1 MGTSA
6 KGMIMIPPVLHVL
19 LMATCLSC
27 GLGIFALDS
36 AKPREEKHFSL
47 FSVVTFKNEECTSET
62 TLAGGARAGTCY
74 SATECSD
81 KSGTKSGNCAAGFGV
96 CCVFLNNAAATA
108 TISENRTHLRNAE
121 YPTYATA
128 TAATSIVYTLKKMSS
143 DICQI
148 RLDFN
153 AFVIGGPVLTTE
165 LATANTATTLCT
177 NDNMV
182 IAATSGELRGAIC
195 GAMTG
200 EHLYVELSPTSTDT
214 ATLTLSTVISTS
226 LLPATAQRVWDIQT
240 SQIPC
245 YASYRAPAGCDR
257 YLMTDTG
264 KITSLNFYKVSG
276 STQAA
281 QTSSAGQ
288 NTGIELMLQ
297 NVNTCIRRSKG
308 MCCVEYQV
316 CTADTQ
322 GILLTDEVCTA
333 CTTNLGTEGAF
344 NEGWSLDTDTTPY
357 VIVTTQSNAG
367 MVDSLCSGDYVSIP
381 SSFSGACGGGTGSA
395 ANAINSRYCGARL
408 GIHLWATTQTITSS
422 PVCDCSEPF
431 HVRHVS
437 DTASDRGGSI
447 STATANANTVVSPR
461 GFCLDFRQ
469 TPCWQR

>member
-1 MGTSA
+1 MWASIT
-6 KGMIMIPPVLHVL
+6 KKLLLLTYFFMVLDVSHSL
-19 LMATCLSC
+19 ESPE
-27 GLGIFALDS
+27 S
-36 AKPREEKHFSL
+36 REKKHFSL
-47 FSVVTFKNEECTSET
+47 FSVVTFKNDQCTSLS

-81 KSGTKSGNCAAGFGV
+81 KSGTKSGNCASGFGV
-96 CCVFLNNAAATA
+96 CCLFLNTAAATA
-108 TISENRTHLRNAE
+108 TISENRTHLRNSA
-121 YPTYATA
+121 YPSYETA
-128 TAATSIVYTLKKMSS
+128 TAAVSIVYTIKKMNS

-148 RLDFN
+148 RLDFSD
-153 AFVIGGPVLTTE
+153 FIIGGPILTTE
-165 LATANTATTLCT
+165 AGASVTASTLCT
-177 NDNMV
+177 NDNLV
-182 IAATSGELRGAIC
+182 IGSTSGKLRGAIC
-195 GAMTG
+195 GALTG

-214 ATLTLSTVISTS
+214 ATLTLSTVVSTT

-245 YASYRAPAGCDR
+245 YATYRAPAGCDR

-322 GILLTDEVCTA
+322 GILLTDETCTA
-333 CTTNLGTEGAF
+333 CTTAFGHEGAF

-357 VIVTTQSNAG
+357 MIVTTQSNAG

-395 ANAINSRYCGARL
+395 ANAINSRYCGARF
-408 GIHLWATTQTITSS
+408 GINLWATTQTITSN

-431 HVRHVS
+431 HVRHVT
-437 DTASDRGGSI
+437 DTASDLGGSI
-447 STATANANTVVSPR
+447 STNTANGNTVVSPR

>member
-1 MGTSA
+1 MPH
-6 KGMIMIPPVLHVL
+6 ILHVVL
-19 LMATCLSC
+19 IATWLSN
-27 GLGIFALDS
+27 GLGILALEES
-36 AKPREEKHFSL
+36 PVARKEKHFSL

-62 TLAGGARAGTCY
+62 TLTGGARKGTCY
-74 SATECSD
+74 SASECSD

-214 ATLTLSTVISTS
+214 ATITLTTVISTTVP
-226 LLPATAQRVWDIQT
+226 PAIAQRLWDIKT

-245 YASYRAPAGCDR
+245 YATYRAPAGCDR
-257 YLMTDTG
+257 YLMTDVG
-264 KITSLNFYKVSG
+264 KIASFNFYKVSG
-276 STQAA
+276 STPAA
-281 QTSSAGQ
+281 QSTTAGQ

-308 MCCVEYQV
+308 MCCVEYMV
-316 CTADTQ
+316 CNADTQ
-322 GILLTDEVCTA
+322 GILLIDE
-333 CTTNLGTEGAF
+333 
-344 NEGWSLDTDTTPY
+344 
-357 VIVTTQSNAG
+357 AG
-367 MVDSLCSGDYVSIP
+367 S
-381 SSFSGACGGGTGSA
+381 
-395 ANAINSRYCGARL
+395 
-408 GIHLWATTQTITSS
+408 
-422 PVCDCSEPF
+422 
-431 HVRHVS
+431 
-437 DTASDRGGSI
+437 
-447 STATANANTVVSPR
+447 ATANVGVE
-461 GFCLDFRQ
+461 
-469 TPCWQR
+469 

>member
-1 MGTSA
+1 MWVSITKKLLLLSYFF
-6 KGMIMIPPVLHVL
+6 MVLDVSHSL
-19 LMATCLSC
+19 ESPE
-27 GLGIFALDS
+27 S
-36 AKPREEKHFSL
+36 REKKHFSL
-47 FSVVTFKNEECTSET
+47 FSVVTFKNDQCTSLS

-74 SATECSD
+74 STTECSD
-81 KSGTKSGNCAAGFGV
+81 KGGTKSGNCASGFGV
-96 CCVFLNNAAATA
+96 CCLFLNTAAATA
-108 TISENRTHLRNAE
+108 TISENRTHLRNSA
-121 YPTYATA
+121 YPSYETK
-128 TAATSIVYTLKKMSS
+128 TAAVSIVYTIKKMNT

-148 RLDFN
+148 RLDFSK
-153 AFVIGGPVLTTE
+153 FIIGGPVLTTE
-165 LATANTATTLCT
+165 KGASVTASTLCT
-177 NDNMV
+177 NDNLV
-182 IAATSGELRGAIC
+182 IGSTDGKLRGAIC

-200 EHLYVELSPTSTDT
+200 EHLYVELSPDSTDT

-245 YASYRAPAGCDR
+245 YAAYRAPAGCDR
-257 YLMTDTG
+257 YMMTDTG
-264 KITSLNFYKVSG
+264 KITSFNFYKVSG

-308 MCCVEYQV
+308 MCCVEYEV

-322 GILLTDEVCTA
+322 GILLVDEVCTA
-333 CTTNLGTEGAF
+333 CTTNTGLEGAF

-447 STATANANTVVSPR
+447 STAIANANTVVSPR

>member
-1 MGTSA
+1 M
-6 KGMIMIPPVLHVL
+6 VLDVSHSL
-19 LMATCLSC
+19 ESPE
-27 GLGIFALDS
+27 S
-36 AKPREEKHFSL
+36 REKKHFSL
-47 FSVVTFKNEECTSET
+47 FSVVTFKNDQCTSLS

-74 SATECSD
+74 STTECSD
-81 KSGTKSGNCAAGFGV
+81 KGGTKSGNCASGFGV
-96 CCVFLNNAAATA
+96 CCLFLNTAAATA
-108 TISENRTHLRNAE
+108 TISENRTHLRNSA
-121 YPTYATA
+121 YPSYETK
-128 TAATSIVYTLKKMSS
+128 TAAVSIVYTIKKMNT

-148 RLDFN
+148 RLDFSK
-153 AFVIGGPVLTTE
+153 FIIGGPVLTTE
-165 LATANTATTLCT
+165 KGASVTASTLCT
-177 NDNMV
+177 NDNLV
-182 IAATSGELRGAIC
+182 IGSTDGKLRGAIC

-245 YASYRAPAGCDR
+245 YAAYRAPAGCDR
-257 YLMTDTG
+257 YMMTDTG
-264 KITSLNFYKVSG
+264 KITSFNFYKVSG

-308 MCCVEYQV
+308 MCCVEYEV

-447 STATANANTVVSPR
+447 STAIANANTVVSPR

>member
-1 MGTSA
+1 MG
-6 KGMIMIPPVLHVL
+6 
-19 LMATCLSC
+19 
-27 GLGIFALDS
+27 
-36 AKPREEKHFSL
+36 
-47 FSVVTFKNEECTSET
+47 
-62 TLAGGARAGTCY
+62 
-74 SATECSD
+74 
-81 KSGTKSGNCAAGFGV
+81 
-96 CCVFLNNAAATA
+96 
-108 TISENRTHLRNAE
+108 
-121 YPTYATA
+121 
-128 TAATSIVYTLKKMSS
+128 YTLKKMSS

-200 EHLYVELSPTSTDT
+200 EHLYVELSPDSTDT

-245 YASYRAPAGCDR
+245 YAAYRAPAGCDR

-288 NTGIELMLQ
+288 NTGIELMVQ
-297 NVNTCIRRSKG
+297 NVNTCIRRTKG

-316 CTADTQ
+316 CAADTQ
-322 GILLTDEVCTA
+322 GIALTD
-333 CTTNLGTEGAF
+333 TTGVGAAENIGVEGIF
-344 NEGWSLDTDTTPY
+344 NEGWSIDMDTNPFVEDA
-357 VIVTTQSNAG
+357 VTVNMG
-367 MVDSLCSGDYVSIP
+367 MFDSLCSGDYVEIP
-381 SSFSGACGGGTGSA
+381 SSFAGT
-395 ANAINSRYCGARL
+395 
-408 GIHLWATTQTITSS
+408 
-422 PVCDCSEPF
+422 
-431 HVRHVS
+431 
-437 DTASDRGGSI
+437 
-447 STATANANTVVSPR
+447 
-461 GFCLDFRQ
+461 
-469 TPCWQR
+469 